1 MYALKLKQS
10 YGLVAFHE
18 EESLLMHQKRYGSQK
33 TNDWS
38 QGLPSFKKTFAKE
51 APQKRQLLL
60 KSLQAVEKLKKQRL
74 DEVFAKEEFNIQI
87 MVSHQFSVI
96 RFNTEIPLV
105 KAENTSNHIKNLK
118 NIAINKFILNV
129 IKNSVSMEF

>member
-1 MYALKLKQS
+1 
-10 YGLVAFHE
+10 
-18 EESLLMHQKRYGSQK
+18 MHQKRYGSQK

-38 QGLPSFKKTFAKE
+38 QGLSSFKKTFAKE

-74 DEVFAKEEFNIQI
+74 DEVFGKEEFNIQI

-105 KAENTSNHIKNLK
+105 KAENNSNHIKNLK
-118 NIAINKFILNV
+118 NIAINKFILNI